1 MAFELVTTLDDI
13 WEGDMESFTV
23 GGKEILIA
31 VLDGGD
37 VIATQAI
44 CPHQQ
49 VELVEGE
56 LDGAK
61 LTCRLHLW
69 QFDLG
74 TCKGINPA
82 HAELAKFPVEVRGEE
97 IYVDPAGDDPRV
109 AHS

>member
-1 MAFELVTTLDDI
+1 MAFELVTTLDDL

-23 GGKEILIA
+23 GGKEILIV
-31 VLDGGD
+31 VLDGGE
-37 VIATQAI
+37 VVATQAI

-56 LDGAK
+56 LDGEK

-69 QFDLG
+69 QFDLT
-74 TCKGINPA
+74 TCKGLNPT

-97 IYVDPAGDDPRV
+97 IYVDPTGDDPKV

>member
-1 MAFELVTTLDDI
+1 MPFERVASLDDL

-23 GGKEILIA
+23 GDQEILLA
-31 VLDGGD
+31 HLDGGEI
-37 VIATQAI
+37 VATQAI

-61 LTCRLHLW
+61 LTCKLHLW
-69 QFDLG
+69 QFDLN
-74 TCKGINPA
+74 TCKGINPG
-82 HAELAKFPVEVRGEE
+82 HAELARFPVKVEGED
-97 IYVDPAGDDPRV
+97 IFVDPTADTPKT